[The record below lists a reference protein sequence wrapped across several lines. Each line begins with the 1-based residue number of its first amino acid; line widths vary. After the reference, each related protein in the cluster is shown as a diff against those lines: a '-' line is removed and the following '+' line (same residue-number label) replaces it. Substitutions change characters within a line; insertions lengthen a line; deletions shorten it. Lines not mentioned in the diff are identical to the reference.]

1 VQHLQIK
8 KKSVRWDPNL
18 PSFTEGCVWVENGYI
33 LLVGNYLL
41 VTEWRSLKLKLQLV
55 RDGDVVFELPLSP
68 EDWRREIAE
77 GEFRVVSGDFERF
90 SRIFDALSNET
101 RLEMMHMMLGEE
113 DGLSFADFMRGLNL
127 NPKIVWENSRKLI
140 DGGLVEKTGR
150 GQYSCSE
157 FGEKAFVMMSMTLR
171 RLIDSLEEIDDDAK
185 GR

>member
-1 VQHLQIK
+1 
-8 KKSVRWDPNL
+8 
-18 PSFTEGCVWVENGYI
+18 
-33 LLVGNYLL
+33 
-41 VTEWRSLKLKLQLV
+41 V

-68 EDWRREIAE
+68 EDWRKKEVE
-77 GEFRVVSGDFERF
+77 GEYRVVSEDFERF

-101 RLEMMHMMLGEE
+101 RLEMMRMMLGEE
-113 DGLSFADFMRGLNL
+113 DGLSFADFMRDLNL

-157 FGEKAFVMMSMTLR
+157 FGEKAFIMMSVALR
-171 RLIDSLEEIDDDAK
+171 RLIDSIEKIDDATE

>member
-1 VQHLQIK
+1 L
-8 KKSVRWDPNL
+8 R
-18 PSFTEGCVWVENGYI
+18 
-33 LLVGNYLL
+33 
-41 VTEWRSLKLKLQLV
+41 LKLQLV

-68 EDWRREIAE
+68 EDWRRKEVE
-77 GEFRVVSGDFERF
+77 GEFRVVSEDFERF

-101 RLEMMHMMLGEE
+101 RLEMMRMMLGEE
-113 DGLSFADFMRGLNL
+113 DGLSFADFMKGLNL

-157 FGEKAFVMMSMTLR
+157 FGEKAFIMMSLALR
-171 RLIDSLEEIDDDAK
+171 RLIDSLEKIDDDAE

>member
-1 VQHLQIK
+1 M
-8 KKSVRWDPNL
+8 
-18 PSFTEGCVWVENGYI
+18 
-33 LLVGNYLL
+33 LLVGNYL
-41 VTEWRSLKLKLQLV
+41 VVIAWGCLKLKLQLV

-68 EDWRREIAE
+68 EDWRKEMVE

-101 RLEMMHMMLGEE
+101 RLEMMRMMLEE
-113 DGLSFADFMRGLNL
+113 EGGLSFADFMRGLDL

-140 DGGLVEKTGR
+140 EGGLVEKTGR

-157 FGEKAFVMMSMTLR
+157 FGEKAFVMMSMALR
-171 RLIDSLEEIDDDAK
+171 RLIYLLEEMDDDVG

>member
-1 VQHLQIK
+1 V
-8 KKSVRWDPNL
+8 
-18 PSFTEGCVWVENGYI
+18 GVWVGKGYM
-33 LLVGNYLL
+33 LLVGNYL
-41 VTEWRSLKLKLQLV
+41 VVIAWGCLKLKLQLV

-68 EDWRREIAE
+68 EDWRKEMVE

-101 RLEMMHMMLGEE
+101 RLEMMRMMLEE
-113 DGLSFADFMRGLNL
+113 EGGLSFADFMRGLDL

-140 DGGLVEKTGR
+140 EGGLVEKTGR

-157 FGEKAFVMMSMTLR
+157 FGEKAFVMMSMALR
-171 RLIDSLEEIDDDAK
+171 RLIYLLEEMDDDVG

>member
-8 KKSVRWDPNL
+8 KKSVRWEQNL
-18 PSFTEGCVWVENGYI
+18 PSFTEACVWVEKGYI
-33 LLVGNYLL
+33 LLFGNYLV
-41 VTEWRSLKLKLQLV
+41 VTEWGSLRLKLQLV

-68 EDWRREIAE
+68 EDWRREMVE
-77 GEFRVVSGDFERF
+77 GEFRVVSGDFERL

-101 RLEMMHMMLGEE
+101 RLEMMRMMLGEE

-171 RLIDSLEEIDDDAK
+171 RLIDSLEEIDDDAN